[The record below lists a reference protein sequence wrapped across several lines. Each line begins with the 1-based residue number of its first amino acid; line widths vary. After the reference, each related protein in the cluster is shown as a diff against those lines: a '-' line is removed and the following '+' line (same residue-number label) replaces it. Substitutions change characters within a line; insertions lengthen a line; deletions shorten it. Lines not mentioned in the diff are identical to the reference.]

1 MEFVK
6 QYVVLYKKAKT
17 DLRVAKILL
26 DDFEKG
32 DNELDL
38 EVIMF
43 HLQQCAEKLLK
54 SLLAF
59 NEHHFTKTHS
69 IETLVDALNSCGIVT
84 ITEIEELIPLSDYA
98 VEGRYAIIHD
108 DLDDVGKYIKIL
120 DEFSNL
126 VKLTIDK

>member
-17 DLRVAKILL
+17 DLHVAKILL

-54 SLLAF
+54 ALLAF
-59 NEHHFTKTHS
+59 HGHHFTKTHS
-69 IETLVDALNSCGIVT
+69 IETLVDALTSSHSVILKG
-84 ITEIEELIPLSDYA
+84 IEELIPLSDYA
-98 VEGRYAIIHD
+98 VEGRYAMIHD
-108 DLDDVGKYIKIL
+108 DLDDVGKYLKIL
-120 DEFSNL
+120 DELSHC
-126 VKLTIDK
+126 VHIEIQ

>member
-6 QYVVLYKKAKT
+6 QYIVLYKKAKT
-17 DLRVAKILL
+17 DLRVAKILW

-59 NEHHFTKTHS
+59 HGQHFTKTHS
-69 IETLVDALNSCGIVT
+69 IEILANALASSHSARMK
-84 ITEIEELIPLSDYA
+84 EIEELIPLSDYA
-98 VEGRYAIIHD
+98 VEGRYAMIHD
-108 DLDDVGKYIKIL
+108 DLEDVGKYLKIL
-120 DEFSNL
+120 DELSHYVFRE
-126 VKLTIDK
+126 IQ